1 MPSRTFL
8 EELALERFDSL
19 RDELF
24 FVWKNRMRQ
33 SDGRDYSVEM
43 LIDDL
48 TDLCIAFS
56 GLSAEDL
63 EFQGEVVAAEYEKMA
78 QLLQRHEDDLSDDD
92 LMNLLQMVGWTV
104 FIDMDFGSM
113 DAGPMRC
120 SPGML
125 KLQRAEREEL
135 NGIAWLEDQ
144 FGSR

>member
-92 LMNLLQMVGWTV
+92 LMNLL
-104 FIDMDFGSM
+104 
-113 DAGPMRC
+113 
-120 SPGML
+120 
-125 KLQRAEREEL
+125 
-135 NGIAWLEDQ
+135 
-144 FGSR
+144 